1 MSNVFSKSITQRH
14 KTIFDSLSLL
24 KKCIEANRTTTGEEI
39 TVNYIK
45 GWLHT
50 DLTYLENIFKD
61 DHKIAPRVY
70 KEDPP

>member
-1 MSNVFSKSITQRH
+1 MANVLNKSIAQRH
-14 KTIFDSLSLL
+14 KTIVNSLHSL
-24 KKCIEANRTTTGEEI
+24 KRCIETNRTTTGEEI
-39 TVNYIK
+39 TIDYIR

-70 KEDPP
+70 KDDPP

>member
-1 MSNVFSKSITQRH
+1 MANVLNKSITQRH
-14 KTIFDSLSLL
+14 KTIVDSLHSL
-24 KKCIEANRTTTGEEI
+24 KKCIEINRTTAGEEI
-39 TVNYIK
+39 TIDYIR

-70 KEDPP
+70 KDDPP